1 MDSKAL
7 KKQRNELTI
16 GFLIMGIFGGGLY
29 GYSMGGSMTAMII
42 NAVINGIIGGGAGAA
57 IVRILYLSPYRTYSM
72 LLLGLAAIGIG
83 GMFFKSW
90 GAFTGVIIL
99 WAALFFQPLSDDA
112 LPEKKKSRRKATA
125 GEEEKEEVVIP
136 KKGDKAGIEKQ

>member
-1 MDSKAL
+1 MDSNAL

-29 GYSMGGSMTAMII
+29 GYSMGGSMIDMIM
-42 NAVINGIIGGGAGAA
+42 NAAINGIIGGGAGAA
-57 IVRILYLSPYRTYSM
+57 IVRILYLSPARTYSM
-72 LLLGLAAIGIG
+72 LLLGLAAIGAG
-83 GMFFKSW
+83 GLFFKSW
-90 GAFTGVIIL
+90 GAFAGVIIL

-112 LPEKKKSRRKATA
+112 PPEKKKLRRKNNA
-125 GEEEKEEVVIP
+125 GDEEEVIIP